1 MESLA
6 KPHEDRGLRGGH
18 GTRPGQGSQGGQGRP
33 GGPEEQDRPGG
44 PSGQD
49 TPSGQGDEGSL
60 PEERRLR
67 IVAELNAR
75 DAVRAE
81 DLARRFGVS
90 PETIRRDLV
99 SLEEQGLAR
108 RVYGGAVRPVS
119 RAFEPPYEQRQVEG
133 LARKQAMARLAASLA
148 SPGDTLIFDVGTSVA
163 EVARALPASYT
174 GRVLT
179 CSLLVAQELA
189 GRGGIEVI
197 VSGGR
202 VRPGDLACSGPAAEA
217 FFSKYFADRVF
228 LGSGGVH
235 PAAGLTDY
243 HLDEIAVRQ
252 TLMERSRERYVLADS
267 SKIGHIAVGQVCPLD
282 ALTAIIT
289 DSGADPAIVREI
301 EQAGVDV
308 LVAPLPDDPA
318 RPARPAR
325 SAQHGN
331 PGRPVHPARYA
342 QHADPAR
349 PVHPARSAQHADP
362 ASHGREAR

>member
-18 GTRPGQGSQGGQGRP
+18 GTRPGQGSQGGQGGP
-33 GGPEEQDRPGG
+33 GGQG
-44 PSGQD
+44 SGD
-49 TPSGQGDEGSL
+49 PRGQGDEGSL

-67 IVAELNAR
+67 IVAELDAR

-81 DLARRFGVS
+81 DLARRFG
-90 PETIRRDLV
+90 V

-228 LGSGGVH
+228 L
-235 PAAGLTDY
+235 
-243 HLDEIAVRQ
+243 
-252 TLMERSRERYVLADS
+252 
-267 SKIGHIAVGQVCPLD
+267 
-282 ALTAIIT
+282 
-289 DSGADPAIVREI
+289 
-301 EQAGVDV
+301 
-308 LVAPLPDDPA
+308 
-318 RPARPAR
+318 
-325 SAQHGN
+325 
-331 PGRPVHPARYA
+331 
-342 QHADPAR
+342 
-349 PVHPARSAQHADP
+349 
-362 ASHGREAR
+362 